1 MRTTLADYQLIARNL
16 PASIDRFA
24 EQPQI
29 RREIDY
35 YLSRIKEIK
44 SVDDF
49 MADERVYRFA
59 MEAAG
64 LSDMIYARAFMRKV
78 LTEGVDS
85 PDAFANKLA
94 DTRFREFARRYNFAR
109 YGETA
114 TVFDRARQGAVDD
127 YLRQKLEEDAGQT
140 NEGVRLAL
148 YFRRKAPKI
157 RNGYDILADRAL
169 MKVAETIIGHSLARG
184 DVDRNAKL
192 VEARLPIKDFK
203 DPEKLEKFLQRFTV
217 MWDLN
222 GPGPQAASAP
232 NALLIQP
239 LEAGIGENLLLSL
252 QQLKL
257 GGH

>member
-1 MRTTLADYQLIARNL
+1 MRTTLADYQLIARDL
-16 PASIDRFA
+16 PGSINRFSK
-24 EQPQI
+24 QPQVQ
-29 RREIDY
+29 REIDY
-35 YLSRIKEIK
+35 YLTHIKNIK
-44 SVDDF
+44 SVDEF
-49 MADERVYRFA
+49 MANERVYRFA

-64 LSDMIYARAFMRKV
+64 LSDMIYAKAFMRKV

-94 DTRFREFARRYNFAR
+94 DTRFREFAKRYNFAR
-109 YGETA
+109 YGESA
-114 TVFDRARQGAVDD
+114 TLFERTRQGAVDD

-148 YFRRKAPKI
+148 YFRRKAPQI
-157 RNGYDILADRAL
+157 RSGYDILAEPAL

-184 DVDRNAKL
+184 DIDRNAKL

-217 MWDLN
+217 MWDIN
-222 GPGPQAASAP
+222 RSATQTTSSP

-239 LEAGIGENLLLSL
+239 LEAGIDENLLFSL
-252 QQLKL
+252 QQLKP
-257 GGH
+257 GGG

>member
-16 PASIDRFA
+16 PASIDRFSK
-24 EQPQI
+24 QPQI
-29 RREIDY
+29 RREIEY
-35 YLSRIKEIK
+35 YLSRIKEIR
-44 SVDDF
+44 SVDEF

-94 DTRFREFARRYNFAR
+94 DPRFREFAKRYNFAR
-109 YGETA
+109 YGKTA
-114 TVFDRARQGAVDD
+114 TIFDRTRQGAVDD

-148 YFRRKAPKI
+148 YFRRRAPKI

-169 MKVAETIIGHSLARG
+169 MRVAETIIGHSLARG
-184 DVDRNAKL
+184 DIDRNAKL

-203 DPEKLEKFLQRFTV
+203 DPEKLEKFLQRFAV

-222 GPGPQAASAP
+222 GPGPQAVGGA

-252 QQLKL
+252 QQLKP
-257 GGH
+257 GGR